1 MERRRQ
7 QSEMS
12 WAINQR
18 VSAND
23 WCSRLGF
30 SRIAAADEDAKCHS
44 ARTQHSLRSSARVT
58 KQNWLR
64 PPPSSRMET
73 IIMARQEEI
82 PTANLH
88 KNIIRPWNKK
98 KEFHLLLRVSHHL
111 HPFAANGKLWEISQL
126 FTSAATKR
134 WKWSRLLIGSLA
146 HQLQPGPPFRINK
159 SRVEDGKENKRY
171 EKMDA
176 RFGHKFSVKRSCK
189 IMSRWASNGVKF
201 HDVSIWFH

>member
-1 MERRRQ
+1 MIDIECRRRWINFQRPKLKMERRRQ

-58 KQNWLR
+58 KQNWPR

-98 KEFHLLLRVSHHL
+98 RRV
-111 HPFAANGKLWEISQL
+111 P
-126 FTSAATKR
+126 
-134 WKWSRLLIGSLA
+134 SRLESVSSPSPIRGEREAVRDFPIVYLSGDKTVKMISPINWLSCTPT
-146 HQLQPGPPFRINK
+146 LPRPPFP
-159 SRVEDGKENKRY
+159 
-171 EKMDA
+171 
-176 RFGHKFSVKRSCK
+176 H
-189 IMSRWASNGVKF
+189 
-201 HDVSIWFH
+201 